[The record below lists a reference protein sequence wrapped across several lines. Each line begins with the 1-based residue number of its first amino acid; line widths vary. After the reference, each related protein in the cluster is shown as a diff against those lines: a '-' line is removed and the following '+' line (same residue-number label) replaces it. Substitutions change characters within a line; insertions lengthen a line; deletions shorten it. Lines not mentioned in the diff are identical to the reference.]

1 MGLFDRFRRRVTD
14 LSETVDLDAL
24 TAEEDS
30 EEGRAALRV
39 QALSTQAEG
48 PDQADEGTVNKC
60 TIHGRWMG
68 RPRCSGRTEDQE
80 RTS

>member
-30 EEGRAALRV
+30 EEGRAK
-39 QALSTQAEG
+39 TPCPG
-48 PDQADEGTVNKC
+48 PFHPG
-60 TIHGRWMG
+60 
-68 RPRCSGRTEDQE
+68 
-80 RTS
+80 